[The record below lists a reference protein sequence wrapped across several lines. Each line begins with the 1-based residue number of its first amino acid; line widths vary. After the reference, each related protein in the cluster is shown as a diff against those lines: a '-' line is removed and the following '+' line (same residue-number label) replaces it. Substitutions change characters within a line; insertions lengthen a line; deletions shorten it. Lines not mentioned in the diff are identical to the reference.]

1 MGVSITYATDEWKW
15 YGVTKRH
22 DIGMHQDEKW
32 ASTCPDFTYRQIVCN
47 HIYGVSLSKELR
59 RKIVQEE
66 IAQSPVVTKPV
77 PCEKCQA
84 DGAIIKHGFRHNK
97 NRDIQRYRCTNCIH
111 KFRIRKS
118 TRESKE
124 GHSSTLPEFQRSV
137 ITKSLRSFAAILW
150 NKAESRDNYQLGK
163 EICRRCKTVCRFNRA
178 EISKQNISC

>member
-1 MGVSITYATDEWKW
+1 
-15 YGVTKRH
+15 
-22 DIGMHQDEKW
+22 MHQDEKW
-32 ASTCPDFTYRQIVCN
+32 ASTCTDFTYRQIVCN

-84 DGAIIKHGFRHNK
+84 DGGIINMDFDITKIAIFSAIYPQIAFTNFGFDKSKH
-97 NRDIQRYRCTNCIH
+97 
-111 KFRIRKS
+111 
-118 TRESKE
+118 ESKE

-150 NKAESRDNYQLGK
+150 NKAESCDNYQLGK